1 MSVTIRKTSD
11 STVNPAAVEVLR
23 HAKQENASKRAPQA
37 CDSRPT
43 GLFHCNLYFSHLT
56 SPAFRCLLNLEYQV
70 GACPV
75 NRVLK
80 NISPNHLNN

>member
-37 CDSRPT
+37 CESRPT
-43 GLFHCNLYFSHLT
+43 GLFPYILYVCHLT
-56 SPAFRCLLNLEYQV
+56 SPAFRYLLNSEYQD
-70 GACPV
+70 GDCPV
-75 NRVLK
+75 NRFLK
-80 NISPNHLNN
+80 